1 VTVADEILRCLENV
15 KAPMTDSELAKA
27 IGKSHQTINQAARRL
42 AEQRVIVRG
51 PGPGGGILN
60 ALNKRSARQ
69 AMEWAKQEVA
79 GRRQSGGGGLISE
92 DQVKQAVKDHLETDG
107 WKVRVAWG
115 RAQGI
120 DIEATKGRERLVV
133 EAKGEAELQ
142 PQQVNYFL
150 GALGEL
156 IQRMDDPRAIYGL
169 ALPDNKQYRGLVAR
183 LPQLAVERLGLIV
196 YWVKPGGIISVEG
209 NG

>member
-1 VTVADEILRCLENV
+1 
-15 KAPMTDSELAKA
+15 MTDAELAKA
-27 IGKSHQTINQAARRL
+27 IGKSHQTINQTARRL
-42 AEQRVIVRG
+42 AEQMVTVRG
-51 PGPGGGILN
+51 PGPDGAIVN
-60 ALNKRSARQ
+60 ALNRRSARR
-69 AMEWAKQEVA
+69 AMERAKQEA
-79 GRRQSGGGGLISE
+79 ADRRQRGGGGFISE
-92 DQVKQAVKDHLETDG
+92 DQVKQAVKDHLERDG

-120 DIEATKGRERLVV
+120 DIEAIRGRERLVV

-183 LPQLAVERLGLIV
+183 LPQHAVERLGLIV
-196 YWVKPGGIISVEG
+196 YWVKPGGMIEVEAKG
-209 NG
+209 